1 MGGGGMLSLGLTWTH
16 LVSFGL
22 TWSNLESLGSIWIP
36 CRSEQPAP
44 SQKKQKCG
52 PEKNPNE
59 PPSHGQRLQR
69 RTMGIKRAYLTRGPK
84 THTQP
89 NADRSDVY
97 MRDTSPQPPSRILDP
112 KIPGAGMHDPGPCSF
127 GSTASGPCIQNP
139 GLRI

>member
-1 MGGGGMLSLGLTWTH
+1 MVSLGLIWIH

-22 TWSNLESLGSIWIP
+22 TWSNLESLGSFGFLVRVNSP
-36 CRSEQPAP
+36 LPLRTNKNA
-44 SQKKQKCG
+44 G
-52 PEKNPNE
+52 PKNQNE

-69 RTMGIKRAYLTRGPK
+69 RTMGIKMAYLTRGPK

-89 NADRSDVY
+89 NADMSDVY